1 MSPKETDLKRLINKA
16 AQFSEMRATA
26 NHVTHVTVYE
36 VNDHDDF
43 MIKKKTN
50 ENAG

>member
-26 NHVTHVTVYE
+26 KPCDTC
-36 VNDHDDF
+36 DCL
-43 MIKKKTN
+43 
-50 ENAG
+50 